1 MHLDEA
7 CETSMKN
14 GIGYL
19 KNTLL
24 VAMLLFAGARS
35 AYGAG
40 TPAGTVISSRAV
52 ATYTTIS
59 GANVDTAYSSF
70 VVFTVKQGA
79 VVNIQLPSLTKTSG
93 DGLNVDYALTIL
105 NSGNGTDKFTLTHF
119 SSHGWQVLLYHDI
132 NGNGILDASD
142 SSAGSIAA
150 TDSVKAD
157 SSYKIIARV
166 VVPNNETL
174 NGQSDSTVITAAS
187 QFDATKSAASI
198 LKTNVQAAVIAT
210 TAALSVDNAA
220 PNPPG
225 PITFT
230 LSITNNGQSAATN
243 VTIADMFDSRFSYV
257 SSTNGGVHVSA
268 DSVQWVFT
276 SIAPGGSASV
286 TLTVSIQT
294 TVPPGTVIPNTMNI
308 VYSDGALLRNKISNT
323 VNMNIG
329 NSFGV
334 SLTPDSAASSK
345 EPYDTVKYYFT
356 VKNTGTIKDV
366 IELSAMS
373 SQSLAWTFIKD
384 VNNNHVL
391 DAADVPL
398 TNTNGKAGVD
408 VDSVSAGDS
417 VHVFAIA
424 IIPMVQQDQTK
435 DVTTFTATSS
445 GSALKFQN
453 AVAST
458 TINIPVVSVAISVSP
473 LPSQPQPPGG
483 VLTYT
488 ISYANNGHADIDTSY
503 TVTARI
509 PDSTSFVQGSAKLGT
524 LSLPDSTAVQNG
536 TVSIKTA
543 GLKQSTAGTV
553 EFKVKIK

>member
-1 MHLDEA
+1 
-7 CETSMKN
+7 
-14 GIGYL
+14 
-19 KNTLL
+19 
-24 VAMLLFAGARS
+24 MLASSRGAY
-35 AYGAG
+35 AAG

-52 ATYTTIS
+52 ATYTTVS
-59 GANVDTAYSSF
+59 GANVDTAYSLF
-70 VVFTVKQGA
+70 VAFIVKQGGA
-79 VVNIQLPSLTKTSG
+79 VNVLLPSLAKTSG
-93 DGLNVDYALTIL
+93 DGLNVDYALTVL
-105 NSGNGTDKFTLTHF
+105 NSGNGTDKFSVTHF

-132 NGNGILDASD
+132 NGNGILDAAD
-142 SSAGSIAA
+142 SNAGLIAS

-157 SSYKIIARV
+157 SSFKIVARV
-166 VVPNNETL
+166 VVPNNEAL
-174 NGQSDSTVITAAS
+174 NGQSDSTVVTAAS
-187 QFDATKSAASI
+187 QFDPTKSAGSI
-198 LKTNVQAAVIAT
+198 LKTNVQ
-210 TAALSVDNAA
+210 TALIVTNSSLNVDNAA

-230 LSITNNGQSAATN
+230 FSITNSGQSAATN
-243 VTIADMFDSRFSYV
+243 VVVADLFDSRFSYV

-268 DSVQWVFT
+268 DSIQWAFA
-276 SIAPGGSASV
+276 SIAPGGSVGA
-286 TLTVSIQT
+286 TFTVSLQASLL
-294 TVPPGTVIPNTMNI
+294 PGTVIPNTMNI
-308 VYSDGALLRNKISNT
+308 VYNDGMLLRNKTSNT
-323 VNMNIG
+323 VNINIG

-334 SLTPDSAASSK
+334 SLTPDSVAAAK
-345 EPYDTVKYYFT
+345 EPSDSVKYYFT

-366 IELSAMS
+366 IELSAAS
-373 SQSLAWTFIKD
+373 SQPLAWTFLRD
-384 VNNNHVL
+384 VNNNRVV
-391 DAADVPL
+391 DPADVPL

-424 IIPMVQQDQTK
+424 IMPMVQQDQTK

-445 GSALKFQN
+445 GSALKFQS

-458 TINIPVVSVAISVSP
+458 TTNIPVVSVAISVSP

-488 ISYANNGHADIDTSY
+488 ISYSNNGHADIDTSY

-524 LSLPDSTAVQNG
+524 LSLPDSNAVRNG
-536 TVSIKTA
+536 SVSIKTA

-553 EFKVKIK
+553 EFKVKIN